1 MNRDPYLD
9 NLKGVLI
16 FLVVLGHLIEPIR
29 SYDFSAAVLYKL
41 IYIFHMPLFVII
53 AGYLSKRENKVREI
67 HYLLT
72 YLFFQLLICFIFDKN
87 IQILKPETA
96 LWFLL
101 ALFFWNIM
109 IKYFKDFKYPLLIS
123 IGIALLAGFWNE
135 FGALLAIR
143 RTLMFF
149 PLFVL
154 GYKLEEGSYKKYLNL
169 LTRKQAILGILGT
182 LFFIYILYVFH
193 DIPYRNLW
201 YAGDKSYEFLIQN
214 VSVLWGP
221 LFQALVYMSSILI
234 SIFVAKLVPQKEIPI
249 LTKLGINS
257 IVIYTLHIIVWE
269 YLQKYDFYNIEPNT
283 GILLIISIL
292 ITVILG
298 SSIVKKLYDL
308 ILNNRFT
315 NGKFFCK
322 EEQR

>member
-29 SYDFSAAVLYKL
+29 SFDLSAAVLYKF

-53 AGYLSKRENKVREI
+53 AGYLSKRENKIREI
-67 HYLLT
+67 HYLVT
-72 YLFFQLLICFIFDKN
+72 YLFFQLLICFLFDRN

-123 IGIALLAGFWNE
+123 ICIALLAGFWNE

-149 PLFVL
+149 PFFVL
-154 GYKLEEGSYKKYLNL
+154 GYRLEEGSYRKYLNF
-169 LTRKQAILGILGT
+169 LTKKQAIFGISGT
-182 LFFIYILYVFH
+182 LFLIYILYVFH
-193 DIPYRNLW
+193 DIPYKNLW

-214 VSVLWGP
+214 VSVLLGP
-221 LFQALVYMSSILI
+221 LFQLLVYISSLLLSLFI
-234 SIFVAKLVPQKEIPI
+234 AKIVPRKGIPI
-249 LTKLGINS
+249 LTKLGTNS

-269 YLQKYDFYNIEPNT
+269 YLERYDFYNLKPNT
-283 GILLIISIL
+283 GFLLIISIL

-298 SSIVKKLYDL
+298 SRFLVKIYHAL
-308 ILNNRFT
+308 ISS
-315 NGKFFCK
+315 KFLRKIFIAV
-322 EEQR
+322 